1 MRGPGANVKT
11 QYAVQAVIYLAR
23 QERLQVV
30 PVSEIAAAVGISPKF
45 LEDILGALRAAGIV
59 QSRRGKTEFLLCIL
73 KARAH
78 RGILRLAKPVEPRA
92 VNRHALVPSPAGL
105 SVLEL
110 AQVMEGPAAAAREPG
125 GPIAQVTARAFDRAL
140 DAATAALA
148 ELTIEQLVEEARR
161 LEAERAA
168 AYMYHL

>member
-1 MRGPGANVKT
+1 VRGPGANVKT

-30 PVSEIAAAVGISPKF
+30 PVSEIAAEVGISPKF

-59 QSRRGKTEFLLCIL
+59 QSRRGKE
-73 KARAH
+73 
-78 RGILRLAKPVEPRA
+78 GGYQ
-92 VNRHALVPSPAGL
+92 LVPSPAGL